1 MRFIIL
7 TKLPLLLLSSS
18 WSSSCEKP
26 IIDEETSN
34 SAAIKVL

>member
-18 WSSSCEKP
+18 CEKQ
-26 IIDEETSN
+26 IIGEETSN